1 MTYNNDKNILR
12 LFFSPATALLSRM
25 SYSRKF
31 ALLWLMSL
39 LAVAI
44 AVYSLFISL
53 DRVIQPSQRE
63 LAGLQLIEPISRTV
77 QIIQLHRGISI
88 TLLSGN
94 DAMKDRRTA
103 REREAVAAFK
113 AMEET
118 LPARRISSDSF
129 RQIKTD
135 WERLREEGLSWTAD
149 HNFIAHTHLI
159 EQLQSLKT
167 SIADDYA
174 LTLDGELATFYLIDT
189 SVNKLPKTLEHLGQ
203 LRAFGTGVLTR
214 KQVTERDKIKLNILV
229 SGLDSSLNELRI
241 NTGKTGQHNPAVR
254 DSLLAAYG
262 DIAESAGKVSGLVTR
277 DILTARFATPPEIF
291 MDLATAE
298 IDKAY
303 AQMHQS
309 LLPTTRTLIEARI
322 SAARNTLFA
331 SAGSALLLF
340 LLVVYA
346 SISIYYAIIGGI
358 QSLVRSAHTLPR
370 ATSAHGSSSI
380 PTTRSATSATAS
392 TKWPMASMPC

>member
-1 MTYNNDKNILR
+1 
-12 LFFSPATALLSRM
+12 
-25 SYSRKF
+25 
-31 ALLWLMSL
+31 
-39 LAVAI
+39 
-44 AVYSLFISL
+44 
-53 DRVIQPSQRE
+53 
-63 LAGLQLIEPISRTV
+63 
-77 QIIQLHRGISI
+77 
-88 TLLSGN
+88 
-94 DAMKDRRTA
+94 MKDRRTA

-322 SAARNTLFA
+322 TEARNTLFA
-331 SAGSALLLF
+331 TAGSALLLF
-340 LLVVYA
+340 LLVDTP
-346 SISIYYAIIGGI
+346 
-358 QSLVRSAHTLPR
+358 RSASTTPLSAAFNHWFVPRTPLPK
-370 ATSAHGSSSI
+370 AT
-380 PTTRSATSATAS
+380 
-392 TKWPMASMPC
+392 